1 MNKFYVSSL
10 AIAGLGY
17 AVLSFAS
24 LPAQADAGGNYRQCT
39 GNSAAKVIRC
49 CEQIVKTHGKPLWM
63 LESHLTCQSAVSC
76 KGRQPLTLSLKRAD
90 YVVSPESISAL
101 PAIYADS
108 SGSYSLAMATQAR
121 CYLNPEIDRGGDG
134 PQLNNKRG

>member
-17 AVLSFAS
+17 ALLSFAS

-63 LESHLTCQSAVSC
+63 LESHMTCQSAISC
-76 KGRQPLTLSLKRAD
+76 KGREPVRLIQSD
-90 YVVSPESISAL
+90 YVVAPESISAL
-101 PAIYADS
+101 PAVYADS
-108 SGSYSLAMATQAR
+108 SGSYSLAVATSAR
-121 CYLNPEIDRGGDG
+121 CYVNPETDRGGG
-134 PQLNNKRG
+134 GTIQPPTRKG

>member
-76 KGRQPLTLSLKRAD
+76 KGRQPLTLKKVD
-90 YVVSPESISAL
+90 YLVSPESISVL
-101 PAIYADS
+101 PAVYADS
-108 SGSYSLAMATQAR
+108 SGSYSLAMATQSR